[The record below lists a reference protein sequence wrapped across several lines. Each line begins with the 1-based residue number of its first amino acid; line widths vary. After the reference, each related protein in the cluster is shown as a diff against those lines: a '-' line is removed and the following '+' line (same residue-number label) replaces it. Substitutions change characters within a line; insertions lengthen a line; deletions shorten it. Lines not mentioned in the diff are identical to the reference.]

1 MKNKN
6 TEEILSKL
14 NITELNDMQL
24 EAISSIRDR
33 SETILLSPTGTGKT
47 VAFLLPIVELT
58 DKAVNEI
65 QVLIIVPTRELAIQI
80 EQVGRQMGT
89 GLKMNAVYGGQNFS
103 KDLINLKQKP
113 QVLIGTP
120 GRLADHIRR
129 ETISPEFIDMVV
141 LDEFDKGL
149 EIGFEIE
156 MREILEE
163 IPQVKKKVLTSA
175 TFTSKMPD
183 FIELKNPSIVDYLD
197 ENALKLTVKKIV
209 SPSKDK
215 LDILHKSLVHFGNQP
230 GIVFCNYKE
239 GIYRISEFLDDNDIP
254 HGTYHG
260 SLDQID
266 RERAL
271 IKFRNGTHQ
280 LILATDLASRGL
292 DIPELKFIIHYHLPI
307 NGDAFIHRNGR
318 TARMNRE
325 GSAYV
330 LIFSGD
336 ELPHFI
342 PELEEEILTEP
353 DVPLKTEWSTL
364 FISGGRKDKIS
375 KGDIAGFFIK
385 QGEIDKDDLG
395 LIELKQDCAF
405 IGVKSHRVKQLIAY
419 LDNKKIKKRKLRVK
433 EV

>member
-1 MKNKN
+1 MKTKN
-6 TEEILSKL
+6 SEEILSKL
-14 NITELNDMQL
+14 KIDKLNDMQL
-24 EAISSIRDR
+24 EAIASIKDR

-47 VAFLLPIVELT
+47 LAFLLPIIELT
-58 DKAVNEI
+58 DRAVNEI
-65 QVLIIVPTRELAIQI
+65 QVLIVVPTRELALQI

-103 KDLINLKQKP
+103 KDLINLKQLP
-113 QVLIGTP
+113 QILIGTP

-129 ETISPEFIDMVV
+129 ETISTEHIHTVV

-156 MREILEE
+156 MQEIVEE
-163 IPQVKKKVLTSA
+163 LLHLKKKVLTSA
-175 TFTSKMPD
+175 TFGINIPD
-183 FIELKNPSIVDYLD
+183 FIDIKNPSIVDYLD
-197 ENALKLTVKKIV
+197 ENALKLTVKKIL
-209 SPSKDK
+209 SPDKDK
-215 LDILHKSLVHFGNQP
+215 LETLLRSLNHFGNQP

-239 GIYRISEFLDDNDIP
+239 GIYRISQFLSENNVP

-260 SLDQID
+260 SLDQKD

-307 NGDAFIHRNGR
+307 NGDAFVHRNGR

-330 LIFSGD
+330 LIWKDD

-342 PELEEEILTEP
+342 PELEEETLTESSSA
-353 DVPLKTEWSTL
+353 LITEWRTV

-385 QGEIDKDDLG
+385 QGQIEKEELG
-395 LIELKQDCAF
+395 LIELKQL
-405 IGVKSHRVKQLIAY
+405 SLIH
-419 LDNKKIKKRKLRVK
+419 I
-433 EV
+433 